1 MVENKIKH
9 CEKCNNTFK
18 SNTHYLIHCET
29 ELHKTGK
36 RKTRTDKK
44 EELQCNICN
53 IYKTK
58 QKSTMKLHILNNHSS
73 IEEKKKGFKV
83 YCEVCDYGIDSE
95 TKYLHHLETIKHK
108 MKITNNKIN
117 KEEIKINST
126 NINIL

>member
-1 MVENKIKH
+1 MAENKIKH

-36 RKTRTDKK
+36 RKTRTDRK

-58 QKSTMKLHILNNHSS
+58 QKSTMKLHILNNHSD
-73 IEEKKKGFKV
+73 IETKKKGFKF
-83 YCEVCDYGIDSE
+83 YCVDCDYGIE
-95 TKYLHHLETIKHK
+95 TEKQFNTHISTIKHK
-108 MKITNNKIN
+108 MKIAKNKIN

>member
-36 RKTRTDKK
+36 RKTRTDRK

-58 QKSTMKLHILNNHSS
+58 QKSTMKLHILNNHTS
-73 IEEKKKGFKV
+73 IDEKKKQFTY
-83 YCEVCDYGIDSE
+83 YCECCDFGILSE
-95 TKYLHHLETIKHK
+95 SRYNNHLKTKKHK
-108 MKITNNKIN
+108 IKLESSKIK
-117 KEEIKINST
+117 
-126 NINIL
+126 L